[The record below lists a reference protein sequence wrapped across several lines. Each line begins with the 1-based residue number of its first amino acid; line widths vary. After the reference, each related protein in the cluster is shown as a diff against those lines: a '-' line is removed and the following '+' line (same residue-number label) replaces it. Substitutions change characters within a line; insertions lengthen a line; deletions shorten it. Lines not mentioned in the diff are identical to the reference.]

1 MIATKNPEMDATFT
15 LSWSKYFYTQQKTHR
30 ESREKAIDAWIL
42 RTEKYKNPKVDVSEY
57 DQLAY
62 LQ

>member
-30 ESREKAIDAWIL
+30 ESREKAIDA
-42 RTEKYKNPKVDVSEY
+42 
-57 DQLAY
+57 
-62 LQ
+62 